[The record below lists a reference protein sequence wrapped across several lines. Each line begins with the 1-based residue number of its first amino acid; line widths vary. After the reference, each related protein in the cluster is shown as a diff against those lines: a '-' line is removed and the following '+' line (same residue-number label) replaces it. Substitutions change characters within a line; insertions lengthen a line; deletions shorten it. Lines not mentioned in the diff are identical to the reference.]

1 MSHRNLNENEV
12 HWKLTTGCT
21 VIGPGCDS
29 CPAMGGDSSHKTKIF
44 PERLSIPASIK
55 EPKIFYLS
63 LGSDFFQDN
72 VTEEFILNAFRIMI
86 FNPMHKF
93 VILTKRADRLRHL
106 APKLKLTD
114 NMYIGVTVASKSCKH
129 RMEALRTV
137 KSKNRFISMAPLLED
152 LGELNLEGIKSVG
165 VVEETWGPK
174 RKIQQAW
181 VDNIEKQCQ
190 EQDVLFNFDDAILW
204 NK

>member
-1 MSHRNLNENEV
+1 MSHRKLNSYEV

-29 CPAMGGDSSHKTKIF
+29 CPAMEGDSSHVTELF
-44 PERLSIPASIK
+44 PDRLSEPTSTK

-72 VTEEFILNAFRIMI
+72 VTEEFILNAFRVMR

-106 APKLKLTD
+106 APKLNLTN

-129 RMEALRTV
+129 RIDSLRSV
-137 KSKNRFISMAPLLED
+137 KSNNRFLSMAPLLED
-152 LGELNLEGIKSVG
+152 LGDLNMEGIKSVG
-165 VVEETWGPK
+165 IVEETWGPRRSVDK
-174 RKIQQAW
+174 SW

-190 EQDVLFNFDDAILW
+190 EQDVIFNFHEAILW
-204 NK
+204 QK